1 MVLVVYSNLYEDTSL
16 HGVRNLDHRGSD
28 GDNAKD
34 HPCCDSGNDYVLEY
48 ILDDDDEVSHSWDDW
63 DTSYVP

>member
-16 HGVRNLDHRGSD
+16 HGVRNLDHREND

-34 HPCCDSGNDYVLEY
+34 HYCYDSDNVYVLEY
-48 ILDDDDEVSHSWDDW
+48 ILGDDDEVSHSWDDW
-63 DTSYVP
+63 DTSCVP